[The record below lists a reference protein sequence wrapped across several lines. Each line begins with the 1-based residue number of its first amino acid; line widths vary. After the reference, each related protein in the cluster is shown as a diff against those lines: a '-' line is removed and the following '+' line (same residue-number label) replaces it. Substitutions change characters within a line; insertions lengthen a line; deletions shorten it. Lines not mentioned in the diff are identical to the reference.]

1 MLKIPRQIFVFEK
14 IYFKIIKK
22 FTYIFVL
29 HLYILYY
36 IHNIIYMFKLLLT
49 YHIKLTLYYIYK
61 YLFNYDSK
69 LSLLN
74 TLNIIKFVT
83 NVIIKKEDDSRLK
96 VKFI

>member
-1 MLKIPRQIFVFEK
+1 MLKISKQIFVFEK

-29 HLYILYY
+29 QSVYIILHTQHYLYVQ
-36 IHNIIYMFKLLLT
+36 LLT

-61 YLFNYDSK
+61 YLFNYDNSK